1 MLKAKSISCS
11 FLPHEVPAAG
21 DLTENLSISAMFH
34 KRHILVVVE
43 LDVLPLL
50 ITEVLP
56 AVFANRPIICL
67 VAVVATHR
75 GHGD

>member
-1 MLKAKSISCS
+1 
-11 FLPHEVPAAG
+11 
-21 DLTENLSISAMFH
+21 MFH